1 MRTND
6 PAQAFLD
13 GQPTQGDSPWTM
25 IRRWIAPP
33 RPGKGKRAWLAFVLG
48 FLLGPI
54 GIGLYLRSVLDA
66 LLLLC
71 VNIVLFTIGGDG
83 ITLFTWVVG
92 GVWGFGRVWLDSREP
107 VVTSDNPESP
117 QTTEQSKR
125 HHHRRSEAV
134 HGGPS
139 RSVLALT
146 CLTREPT
153 GCRMSV

>member
-6 PAQAFLD
+6 PTQAFHD
-13 GQPTQGDSPWTM
+13 VQPTQDDSPWTT
-25 IRRWIAPP
+25 IQRWIAPT

-83 ITLFTWVVG
+83 ITLLTWVVG

-107 VVTSDNPESP
+107 VVTSENPESP
-117 QTTEQSKR
+117 QTTEPQQP
-125 HHHRRSEAV
+125 
-134 HGGPS
+134 PS
-139 RSVLALT
+139 P
-146 CLTREPT
+146 PT
-153 GCRMSV
+153 L